1 MNCAAEAAFHRLI
14 RTRET
19 SEKEELAQLG
29 PYAVKAAQ
37 SAGRVQP
44 EPAHP
49 YRTDFQRDRD
59 RVLHSRAFRRL
70 EYKTQ
75 VFVHHEGDHYRNRLT
90 HTLEGAQIA
99 RTVARA
105 LRVNEDLAEAIAL
118 AHDLGHTPFGHA
130 GERVLSKLMDGEGG
144 FDHNRQSLRVV
155 DLLEERYP
163 GMPGL
168 NLTAE
173 TREGILKHGC
183 SWEHPLP
190 LPLLSAQ
197 RSLEAQVANSADEVA
212 YIHHDLDD
220 GLRAGILTD
229 AALRDMA
236 LWQSACDV
244 ADALLGSR
252 ADVTPAVRRSQILI
266 ALINGLVTDLIETA
280 AANLESS
287 NVHCVNDVR
296 QQSSPLVAF
305 SSARAPEVLALKRF
319 LLERFYQHPRVRRMS
334 RKAEGVVADLYRT
347 YRQDLEQ
354 LPEAVCARARVL
366 GEGDPEGE
374 ARAVADYVAGM
385 TDRFALA
392 EHRRLLDPH
401 EPC

>member
-1 MNCAAEAAFHRLI
+1 MSGTTWIRDREA
-14 RTRET
+14 
-19 SEKEELAQLG
+19 SEKEEGERLA
-29 PYAVKAAQ
+29 PYAVRAAE
-37 SAGRVQP
+37 SAGRVNP
-44 EPAHP
+44 EVSHP

-99 RTVARA
+99 RTVSRA
-105 LRVNEDLAEAIAL
+105 LRLNEDLAEAVTL

-130 GERVLSKLMDGEGG
+130 GERVLGELMRDDGG

-155 DLLEERYP
+155 DLFEERYP
-163 GMPGL
+163 GAPGL

-190 LPLLSAQ
+190 LPTLSAQ
-197 RSLEAQVANSADEVA
+197 RSLEAQVADAADEIA

-220 GLRAGILTD
+220 GLRAEILVEEEVAGNGLWRRARDAVNQSLGANTD
-229 AALRDMA
+229 ATLN
-236 LWQSACDV
+236 
-244 ADALLGSR
+244 
-252 ADVTPAVRRSQILI
+252 VRRSRILTSVI
-266 ALINGLVTDLIETA
+266 NELITDLIETTA
-280 AANLESS
+280 ARLEASGAC
-287 NVHCVNDVR
+287 CVDEVR
-296 QQSSPLVAF
+296 ASAQPLAALSDEVA
-305 SSARAPEVLALKRF
+305 EDKLVLKRF
-319 LLERFYQHPRVRRMS
+319 LLERFYQHPRVRHMT
-334 RKAEGVVADLYRT
+334 RKAEGVIADLYRV
-347 YRQDLEQ
+347 YRADPDL
-354 LPEAVCARARVL
+354 LPTWVVGRRQA
-366 GEGDPEGE
+366 EGD

-385 TDRFALA
+385 TDRFAMA

-401 EPC
+401 VSC